1 MKIRRLERLKMV
13 VTKVFQIKQPGNL
26 KNAINY
32 IVNDAKTLKADDMN
46 DPENIFS
53 YEVQG
58 EEVFKRLVSGY
69 DLTDSSDKDT
79 VYDDF
84 ILTKMSADSLNGND
98 RLSDLKN
105 PDRVLAHHLI
115 QSFSPDD
122 NLTPE
127 EIHEIGR
134 KTVLELTGGNHQF
147 IIATHMDKGHIHNH
161 IIFNTTNSTTLKKF
175 EWKKG
180 TKQSLSKIS
189 DKHSELAG
197 AKIIEPK
204 MNNSYTKYSAWRRQ
218 NNYRFE
224 IKERLDFLLKHSLSL
239 EDFKQKAA
247 ALDLQIDFSGKFV
260 KYKLLDQPQQ
270 RNVRDNTLSK
280 KGLYSLEKIKERIS
294 KNQLVFDVEELKAQ
308 YQESKEKTANDFE
321 LKLEVESWQVE
332 QESKQGIY
340 VQMDMG
346 ALNSGTILIPS
357 HKVDKNEDGNYTIYI
372 KEKDYFY
379 FLNPDQSQK
388 NRYMMGL
395 TVARQLA
402 KQNGETLVT
411 KNAQISSM
419 RELIKEYNFL
429 VEHGVTDGAQF
440 QHLEERFNEK
450 IETTQ
455 EELRQLD
462 ERLGRYHK
470 IEGALLA
477 IQKSPENSLTSV
489 QLLDDLG
496 VPKDIGLE
504 DVSQLIKQFQI
515 EKGALQEFFDDTL
528 KHYTDYRDIKEHVR
542 SREEKVDRR
551 FEDEK
556 VL

>member
-1 MKIRRLERLKMV
+1 MV
-13 VTKVFQIKQPGNL
+13 VIKSPTQIKTPANL
-26 KNAINY
+26 KRAVNY
-32 IVNDAKTLKADDMN
+32 ILNEAKTLVSGTAESDLDFPLVYHN
-46 DPENIFS
+46 
-53 YEVQG
+53 G
-58 EEVFKRLVSGY
+58 ELQMKLVSGNGI
-69 DLTDSSDKDT
+69 SDFSVADEEMVMTKLAAAFKKG
-79 VYDDF
+79 DD
-84 ILTKMSADSLNGND
+84 
-98 RLSDLKN
+98 DLKELSSGKQ
-105 PDRVLAHHLI
+105 VLAHHII

-127 EIHEIGR
+127 QIHEIGR
-134 KTVLELTGGNHQF
+134 QTMLELTGGNYEF
-147 IIATHMDKGHIHNH
+147 VIATHTDKDHLHNH
-161 IIFNTTNSTTLKKF
+161 IILNTTNTSTLKKF
-175 EWKKG
+175 RWEKK
-180 TKQSLSKIS
+180 TLKNLRAIS
-189 DKHSELAG
+189 DKYAARYG
-197 AKIIEPK
+197 AKIIEPTMK
-204 MNNSYTKYSAWRRQ
+204 NSYTKYSAWRRQ

-239 EDFKQKAA
+239 EDFKHKAT

-270 RNVRDNTLSK
+270 RNVRDDTLSK

-294 KNQLVFDVEELKAQ
+294 KNQLVFDVEELKEQ

-429 VEHGVTDGAQF
+429 VEHGVTDGTQF

-450 IETTQ
+450 IEATQ

-470 IEGALLA
+470 IEGALLT
-477 IQKSPENSLTSV
+477 IQQSPENSLAAV

-496 VPKDIGLE
+496 VPKDMGLE

-528 KHYTDYRDIKEHVR
+528 KHYTDYRDIKDHLR

>member
-1 MKIRRLERLKMV
+1 MV
-13 VTKVFQIKQPGNL
+13 VIKTPKQIKTPSNL
-26 KNAINY
+26 KIAVRY
-32 IVNDAKTLKADDMN
+32 ILNEAKTLVSGTAESDLDFPLVYH
-46 DPENIFS
+46 D
-53 YEVQG
+53 G
-58 EEVFKRLVSGY
+58 ELQMKLVSGNGI
-69 DLTDSSDKDT
+69 SDFSVADEEMVMTKLAAAFKKG
-79 VYDDF
+79 DD
-84 ILTKMSADSLNGND
+84 
-98 RLSDLKN
+98 DLKELSSGKQ
-105 PDRVLAHHLI
+105 VLAHHII

-127 EIHEIGR
+127 QVHEIGR
-134 KTVLELTGGNHQF
+134 QTMLELTGGNYEF
-147 IIATHMDKGHIHNH
+147 VIATHTDKDHLHNH
-161 IIFNTTNSTTLKKF
+161 IILNTTNTSTLKKF
-175 EWKKG
+175 RWEKK
-180 TKQSLSKIS
+180 TLKNLRAIS
-189 DKHSELAG
+189 DKYAARYG
-197 AKIIEPK
+197 AKIIEPTMK
-204 MNNSYTKYSAWRRQ
+204 NSYTKYSAWRRQ

-239 EDFKQKAA
+239 EDFKHKAA

-270 RNVRDNTLSK
+270 RNVRDDTLSK

-294 KNQLVFDVEELKAQ
+294 KNQLVFDVEELKEQ

-429 VEHGVTDGAQF
+429 VEHGVTDGTQF

-450 IETTQ
+450 IEATQ

-477 IQKSPENSLTSV
+477 IQKSPENSLAAV

-496 VPKDIGLE
+496 VPKDMGLE

-542 SREEKVDRR
+542 SREEKVVRR

-556 VL
+556 TL

>member
-1 MKIRRLERLKMV
+1 MV
-13 VTKVFQIKQPGNL
+13 VIKTPKQIKTPSNL
-26 KNAINY
+26 KIAVRY
-32 IVNDAKTLKADDMN
+32 ILNEAKTLVSETTESDLDFPLVYHN
-46 DPENIFS
+46 
-53 YEVQG
+53 G
-58 EEVFKRLVSGY
+58 ELQMKLVSGNGI
-69 DLTDSSDKDT
+69 SDFSVADEEMVMTKLAAAFKKG
-79 VYDDF
+79 DD
-84 ILTKMSADSLNGND
+84 
-98 RLSDLKN
+98 DLKELSSGKQ
-105 PDRVLAHHLI
+105 VLAHHII

-127 EIHEIGR
+127 QVHEIGR
-134 KTVLELTGGNHQF
+134 QMMLELTGGNYEF
-147 IIATHMDKGHIHNH
+147 VIATHTDKDHLHNH
-161 IIFNTTNSTTLKKF
+161 IILNTTNTSTLKKF
-175 EWKKG
+175 RWEKK
-180 TKQSLSKIS
+180 TLKNLRAIS
-189 DKHSELAG
+189 DKYAARYG
-197 AKIIEPK
+197 AKIIEPTMK
-204 MNNSYTKYSAWRRQ
+204 NSYTKYSAWRRQ

-224 IKERLDFLLKHSLSL
+224 IKDRLDFLLKHFLSL
-239 EDFKQKAA
+239 EDFKQKAV
-247 ALDLQIDFSGKFV
+247 ALDLQVDFSGKFV
-260 KYKLLDQPQQ
+260 KYKLLDHPQQ
-270 RNVRDNTLSK
+270 RNVRDDTLSK
-280 KGLYSLEKIKERIS
+280 KGLYSLEKIRERIS
-294 KNQLVFDVEELKAQ
+294 KNQLVFDVEELKEQ

-429 VEHGVTDGAQF
+429 VEHGVTDGTQF

-462 ERLGRYHK
+462 KRLGRYHK

-496 VPKDIGLE
+496 VPKDMGLE

>member
-1 MKIRRLERLKMV
+1 MV
-13 VTKVFQIKQPGNL
+13 VIKTPKQIKTPSNL
-26 KNAINY
+26 KIAVRY
-32 IVNDAKTLKADDMN
+32 ILNEAKTLVSGTVEN
-46 DPENIFS
+46 DLDFPLV
-53 YEVQG
+53 YHDG
-58 EEVFKRLVSGY
+58 EFQMKLVSGNGI
-69 DLTDSSDKDT
+69 SDFSVADEEMVMTKLAAAFKKG
-79 VYDDF
+79 DD
-84 ILTKMSADSLNGND
+84 
-98 RLSDLKN
+98 DLKELSSGKQ
-105 PDRVLAHHLI
+105 VLAHHII

-127 EIHEIGR
+127 QVHEIGR
-134 KTVLELTGGNHQF
+134 QTMLELTGGNYEF
-147 IIATHMDKGHIHNH
+147 VIATHTDKDHLHNH
-161 IIFNTTNSTTLKKF
+161 IIFNTTNTSTLKKF
-175 EWKKG
+175 RWEKK
-180 TKQSLSKIS
+180 TLKNLRAIS
-189 DKHSELAG
+189 DKYAARYG
-197 AKIIEPK
+197 AKIIEPTMK
-204 MNNSYTKYSAWRRQ
+204 NSYTKYSAWRRQ

-239 EDFKQKAA
+239 EDFKHKAA

-270 RNVRDNTLSK
+270 RNVRDDTLSK

-294 KNQLVFDVEELKAQ
+294 KNQLVFDVEELKEQ

-429 VEHGVTDGAQF
+429 VEHGVTDGTQF

-450 IETTQ
+450 IEATQ

-477 IQKSPENSLTSV
+477 IQKSPENSLAAV

-496 VPKDIGLE
+496 VPKDMGLE

-556 VL
+556 TL

>member
-1 MKIRRLERLKMV
+1 MV
-13 VTKVFQIKQPGNL
+13 VIKTPKQIKTPSNL
-26 KNAINY
+26 KIAVRY
-32 IVNDAKTLKADDMN
+32 ILNEAKTLVSGTVESDLDFPLVYH
-46 DPENIFS
+46 D
-53 YEVQG
+53 G
-58 EEVFKRLVSGY
+58 ELQMKLVSGNGI
-69 DLTDSSDKDT
+69 SDFSVADEEMVMTKLAAAFKKG
-79 VYDDF
+79 DD
-84 ILTKMSADSLNGND
+84 
-98 RLSDLKN
+98 DLKELSSGKQ
-105 PDRVLAHHLI
+105 VLAHHII

-127 EIHEIGR
+127 QVHEIGR
-134 KTVLELTGGNHQF
+134 QTMLELTGGNYEF
-147 IIATHMDKGHIHNH
+147 VIATHTDKDHLHNH
-161 IIFNTTNSTTLKKF
+161 IILNTTNTSTLKKF
-175 EWKKG
+175 RWEKK
-180 TKQSLSKIS
+180 TLKNLRAIS
-189 DKHSELAG
+189 DKYAARYG
-197 AKIIEPK
+197 AKIIEPTMK
-204 MNNSYTKYSAWRRQ
+204 NSYTKYSAWRRQ

-239 EDFKQKAA
+239 EDFKHKAA

-270 RNVRDNTLSK
+270 RNVRDDTLSK

-294 KNQLVFDVEELKAQ
+294 KNQLVFDVEELKEQ

-429 VEHGVTDGAQF
+429 VEHGVTDGTQF

-450 IETTQ
+450 IEATQ

-477 IQKSPENSLTSV
+477 IQKSPENSLAAI

-496 VPKDIGLE
+496 VPKDMGLE

-556 VL
+556 TL

>member
-1 MKIRRLERLKMV
+1 MV
-13 VTKVFQIKQPGNL
+13 VIKTPKQIKTPSNL
-26 KNAINY
+26 KIAVRY
-32 IVNDAKTLKADDMN
+32 ILNEAKTLVSGTAESDLDFPLVYH
-46 DPENIFS
+46 D
-53 YEVQG
+53 G
-58 EEVFKRLVSGY
+58 ELQMKLVSGNGI
-69 DLTDSSDKDT
+69 SDFSVADEEMVMTKLAAAFKKG
-79 VYDDF
+79 DD
-84 ILTKMSADSLNGND
+84 
-98 RLSDLKN
+98 DLKELSSGKQ
-105 PDRVLAHHLI
+105 VLAHHII

-127 EIHEIGR
+127 QVHEIGR
-134 KTVLELTGGNHQF
+134 QTMLELTGGNYEF
-147 IIATHMDKGHIHNH
+147 VIATHTDKDHLHNH
-161 IIFNTTNSTTLKKF
+161 IILNTTNTSTLKKF
-175 EWKKG
+175 RWEKK
-180 TKQSLSKIS
+180 TLKNLRAIS
-189 DKHSELAG
+189 DKYAARYG
-197 AKIIEPK
+197 AKIIEPTMK
-204 MNNSYTKYSAWRRQ
+204 NSYTKYSAWRRQ

-239 EDFKQKAA
+239 EDFKHKAA

-270 RNVRDNTLSK
+270 RNVRDDTLSK

-294 KNQLVFDVEELKAQ
+294 KNQLVFDVEELKEQ

-429 VEHGVTDGAQF
+429 VEHGVTDGTQF

-450 IETTQ
+450 IEATQ

-477 IQKSPENSLTSV
+477 IQKSPENSLAAV

-496 VPKDIGLE
+496 VPKDMGLE

-551 FEDEK
+551 FEDGK
-556 VL
+556 TL

>member
-1 MKIRRLERLKMV
+1 MV
-13 VTKVFQIKQPGNL
+13 VIKSPTQIKTPANL
-26 KNAINY
+26 KRAVNY
-32 IVNDAKTLKADDMN
+32 ILNEAKTLVSGTAESELDFPLVYHD
-46 DPENIFS
+46 
-53 YEVQG
+53 G
-58 EEVFKRLVSGY
+58 ELQMKLVSGNGI
-69 DLTDSSDKDT
+69 SDFSVADEEMVMTKLAAAFKKG
-79 VYDDF
+79 DD
-84 ILTKMSADSLNGND
+84 
-98 RLSDLKN
+98 DLKELSSGKQ
-105 PDRVLAHHLI
+105 VLAHHII

-127 EIHEIGR
+127 QVHEIGR
-134 KTVLELTGGNHQF
+134 QTMLELTGGNYEF
-147 IIATHMDKGHIHNH
+147 VIATHTDKDHLHNH
-161 IIFNTTNSTTLKKF
+161 IILNTTNTSTLKKF
-175 EWKKG
+175 RWEKK
-180 TKQSLSKIS
+180 TLKNLRAIS
-189 DKHSELAG
+189 DKYAARYG
-197 AKIIEPK
+197 AKIIEPTMK
-204 MNNSYTKYSAWRRQ
+204 NSYTKYSAWRRQ

-247 ALDLQIDFSGKFV
+247 ALDLQVDFSGKFV

-270 RNVRDNTLSK
+270 RNVRDDTLSK

-294 KNQLVFDVEELKAQ
+294 KNQLVFDVEELKEQ

-429 VEHGVTDGAQF
+429 VEHGVTDGTQF
-440 QHLEERFNEK
+440 QHLEESFNEK
-450 IETTQ
+450 IEATQ

-477 IQKSPENSLTSV
+477 IQQSPENSLAAV

-496 VPKDIGLE
+496 VPKDMGLE

>member
-1 MKIRRLERLKMV
+1 MV
-13 VTKVFQIKQPGNL
+13 VIKTPKQIKTPSNL
-26 KNAINY
+26 KIAVRY
-32 IVNDAKTLKADDMN
+32 ILNEAKTLVSGTAESDLDFPLVYH
-46 DPENIFS
+46 D
-53 YEVQG
+53 G
-58 EEVFKRLVSGY
+58 ELQMKLVSGNGI
-69 DLTDSSDKDT
+69 SDFSVADEEMVMTKLAAAFKKG
-79 VYDDF
+79 DD
-84 ILTKMSADSLNGND
+84 
-98 RLSDLKN
+98 DLKELSSGKQ
-105 PDRVLAHHLI
+105 VLAHHII

-127 EIHEIGR
+127 QVHEIGR
-134 KTVLELTGGNHQF
+134 QTMLELTGGNYEF
-147 IIATHMDKGHIHNH
+147 VIATHTDKDHLHNH
-161 IIFNTTNSTTLKKF
+161 IILNTTNTSTLKKF
-175 EWKKG
+175 RWEKK
-180 TKQSLSKIS
+180 TLKNLRAIS
-189 DKHSELAG
+189 DKYAARYG
-197 AKIIEPK
+197 AKIIEPTMK
-204 MNNSYTKYSAWRRQ
+204 NSYTKYSAWRRQ

-239 EDFKQKAA
+239 EDFKHKAA

-270 RNVRDNTLSK
+270 RNVRDDTLSK

-294 KNQLVFDVEELKAQ
+294 KNQLVFDVEELKEQ

-357 HKVDKNEDGNYTIYI
+357 HKVDKNEDGNYIIYI

-429 VEHGVTDGAQF
+429 VEHGVTDGTQF

-450 IETTQ
+450 IEATQ

-477 IQKSPENSLTSV
+477 IQQSPENSLAAV

-496 VPKDIGLE
+496 VPKDMGLE

>member
-1 MKIRRLERLKMV
+1 MV
-13 VTKVFQIKQPGNL
+13 VIKSPTQIKTPANL
-26 KNAINY
+26 KRAVNY
-32 IVNDAKTLKADDMN
+32 ILNEAKTLVPGTAESNLDFPLVYHD
-46 DPENIFS
+46 
-53 YEVQG
+53 G
-58 EEVFKRLVSGY
+58 ELQMKLVSGNGF
-69 DLTDSSDKDT
+69 SDFSVADEEMVMTKLAAAFKKG
-79 VYDDF
+79 DD
-84 ILTKMSADSLNGND
+84 
-98 RLSDLKN
+98 DLKELSSGKQ
-105 PDRVLAHHLI
+105 VLAHHII

-127 EIHEIGR
+127 QVHEIGR
-134 KTVLELTGGNHQF
+134 QTMLELTGGNYEF
-147 IIATHMDKGHIHNH
+147 VIATHTDKDHLHNH
-161 IIFNTTNSTTLKKF
+161 IILNTTNTSTLKKF
-175 EWKKG
+175 RWEKK
-180 TKQSLSKIS
+180 TLKNLRAIS
-189 DKHSELAG
+189 DKYAARYG
-197 AKIIEPK
+197 AKIIEPTMK
-204 MNNSYTKYSAWRRQ
+204 NSYTKYSAWRRQ

-270 RNVRDNTLSK
+270 RNVRDDTLSK

-294 KNQLVFDVEELKAQ
+294 KNQLVFDVEELKEQ

-429 VEHGVTDGAQF
+429 VEHGVTDGTQF

-450 IETTQ
+450 IEATQ

-477 IQKSPENSLTSV
+477 IQQAPENSLAAV

-496 VPKDIGLE
+496 VPKDMGLE

-556 VL
+556 TL

>member
-1 MKIRRLERLKMV
+1 MV
-13 VTKVFQIKQPGNL
+13 VIKTPKQIKTPSNL
-26 KNAINY
+26 KIAVRY
-32 IVNDAKTLKADDMN
+32 ILNEAKTLVSETAESDLDFPLVYHN
-46 DPENIFS
+46 
-53 YEVQG
+53 G
-58 EEVFKRLVSGY
+58 ELQMKLVSGNGI
-69 DLTDSSDKDT
+69 SDFSVADEEMVMTKLAAAFKKG
-79 VYDDF
+79 DD
-84 ILTKMSADSLNGND
+84 
-98 RLSDLKN
+98 DLKELSSGKQ
-105 PDRVLAHHLI
+105 VLAHHII

-127 EIHEIGR
+127 QVHEIGR
-134 KTVLELTGGNHQF
+134 QTMLELTGGNYEF
-147 IIATHMDKGHIHNH
+147 VIATHTDKDHLHNH
-161 IIFNTTNSTTLKKF
+161 IILNTTNTSTLKKF
-175 EWKKG
+175 RWEKK
-180 TKQSLSKIS
+180 TLKNLRAIS
-189 DKHSELAG
+189 DKYAARYG
-197 AKIIEPK
+197 AKIIEPTMK
-204 MNNSYTKYSAWRRQ
+204 NSYTKYSAWRRQ

-270 RNVRDNTLSK
+270 RNVRDDTLSK

-429 VEHGVTDGAQF
+429 VEHGVTDGTQF

-450 IETTQ
+450 IEATQ

-477 IQKSPENSLTSV
+477 IQKSPENSLAAV

-496 VPKDIGLE
+496 VPKDMGLE

>member
-1 MKIRRLERLKMV
+1 MV
-13 VTKVFQIKQPGNL
+13 VIKTPKQIKTPSNL
-26 KNAINY
+26 KIAVRY
-32 IVNDAKTLKADDMN
+32 ILNEAKTLVSGTAESDLDFPLVYH
-46 DPENIFS
+46 D
-53 YEVQG
+53 G
-58 EEVFKRLVSGY
+58 ELQMKLVSGNGI
-69 DLTDSSDKDT
+69 SDFSVADEEMVMTKLAAAFKKG
-79 VYDDF
+79 DD
-84 ILTKMSADSLNGND
+84 
-98 RLSDLKN
+98 DLKELSSGKQ
-105 PDRVLAHHLI
+105 VLAHHII

-127 EIHEIGR
+127 QVHEIGR
-134 KTVLELTGGNHQF
+134 QTMLELTGGNYEF
-147 IIATHMDKGHIHNH
+147 VIATHTDKDHLHNH
-161 IIFNTTNSTTLKKF
+161 IILNTTNTSTLKKF
-175 EWKKG
+175 RWEKK
-180 TKQSLSKIS
+180 TLKNLRAIS
-189 DKHSELAG
+189 DKYAARYG
-197 AKIIEPK
+197 AKIIEPTMK
-204 MNNSYTKYSAWRRQ
+204 NSYTKYSAWRRQ

-239 EDFKQKAA
+239 EDFKHKAA

-270 RNVRDNTLSK
+270 RNVRDDTLSK

-294 KNQLVFDVEELKAQ
+294 KNQLVFDVEELKEQ

-395 TVARQLA
+395 TVAKQLA

-477 IQKSPENSLTSV
+477 IQQSPENSLAAV

-496 VPKDIGLE
+496 APKDMGLE

-528 KHYTDYRDIKEHVR
+528 KHYTDYRDVKEHVR

-551 FEDEK
+551 FEDGK
-556 VL
+556 TL

>member
-1 MKIRRLERLKMV
+1 MV
-13 VTKVFQIKQPGNL
+13 VIKTPKQIKTPSNL
-26 KNAINY
+26 KIAVRY
-32 IVNDAKTLKADDMN
+32 ILNEAKTLVSGTAESDLDFPLVYH
-46 DPENIFS
+46 D
-53 YEVQG
+53 G
-58 EEVFKRLVSGY
+58 ELQMKLVSGNGI
-69 DLTDSSDKDT
+69 SDFSVADEEMVMTKLAAAFKKG
-79 VYDDF
+79 DD
-84 ILTKMSADSLNGND
+84 
-98 RLSDLKN
+98 DLKELSSGKQ
-105 PDRVLAHHLI
+105 VLAHHII

-127 EIHEIGR
+127 QVHEIGR
-134 KTVLELTGGNHQF
+134 QTMLELTGGNYEF
-147 IIATHMDKGHIHNH
+147 VIATHTDKDHLHNH
-161 IIFNTTNSTTLKKF
+161 IILNTTNTSTLKKF
-175 EWKKG
+175 RWEKK
-180 TKQSLSKIS
+180 TLKNLRAIS
-189 DKHSELAG
+189 DKYAARYG
-197 AKIIEPK
+197 AKIIEPTMK
-204 MNNSYTKYSAWRRQ
+204 NSYTKYSAWRRQ

-239 EDFKQKAA
+239 EDFKHKAA
-247 ALDLQIDFSGKFV
+247 ALDLQIDFSGKFA

-270 RNVRDNTLSK
+270 RNVRDDTLSK

-294 KNQLVFDVEELKAQ
+294 KNQLVFDVEELKEQ

-429 VEHGVTDGAQF
+429 VEHGVTDGTQF

-450 IETTQ
+450 IEATQ

-477 IQKSPENSLTSV
+477 IQKSPENSLAAV

-496 VPKDIGLE
+496 VPKDMGLE

-556 VL
+556 TL

>member
-1 MKIRRLERLKMV
+1 MV

-69 DLTDSSDKDT
+69 DLTDSSDKET

-84 ILTKMSADSLNGND
+84 ILTKMSADSLNGNE

-127 EIHEIGR
+127 QIHEIGR

-204 MNNSYTKYSAWRRQ
+204 MNNSYTKYSAWKESNNFRQ
-218 NNYRFE
+218 T
-224 IKERLDFLLKHSLSL
+224 IKSKLDFLLKNSVDLY
-239 EDFKQKAA
+239 DFNEKAK
-247 ALDLQIDFSGKFV
+247 ALDLEIDISGKYTTYKLKGSNQKRGVRDRTLSKNGKYNIDQIEERLKNNIAVIPLERISEKFNELQ
-260 KYKLLDQPQQ
+260 KTKEQDFEYKLLIEKWQIKERSQKSIYVEIEFGVDRKGTISIPSQKLDQLEDGNFYAYLKRNDFFYFLNDQNATQNKFVNGTTVIKQLSQKNGQSILTKNRNISMLNRYVEELNFLALNGVTNSTQFKELEAQFKNKLEETDQELERLDDKLAKTNKVLGALIDYQTNLTPSKASEEILQKA
-270 RNVRDNTLSK
+270 RINKNTDPEMIKKEMKEIHIERTNLKNVRDN
-280 KGLYSLEKIKERIS
+280 I
-294 KNQLVFDVEELKAQ
+294 V
-308 YQESKEKTANDFE
+308 
-321 LKLEVESWQVE
+321 
-332 QESKQGIY
+332 
-340 VQMDMG
+340 
-346 ALNSGTILIPS
+346 
-357 HKVDKNEDGNYTIYI
+357 
-372 KEKDYFY
+372 KDYDRQQ
-379 FLNPDQSQK
+379 NIKKDHTKQK
-388 NRYMMGL
+388 NKG
-395 TVARQLA
+395 
-402 KQNGETLVT
+402 
-411 KNAQISSM
+411 IS
-419 RELIKEYNFL
+419 L
-429 VEHGVTDGAQF
+429 
-440 QHLEERFNEK
+440 
-450 IETTQ
+450 
-455 EELRQLD
+455 
-462 ERLGRYHK
+462 
-470 IEGALLA
+470 
-477 IQKSPENSLTSV
+477 
-489 QLLDDLG
+489 
-496 VPKDIGLE
+496 
-504 DVSQLIKQFQI
+504 
-515 EKGALQEFFDDTL
+515 
-528 KHYTDYRDIKEHVR
+528 
-542 SREEKVDRR
+542 
-551 FEDEK
+551 
-556 VL
+556 

>member
-1 MKIRRLERLKMV
+1 MV
-13 VTKVFQIKQPGNL
+13 VIKTPKQIKTPSNL
-26 KNAINY
+26 KIAVRY
-32 IVNDAKTLKADDMN
+32 ILNEAKTLVSETTESDLDFPLVYHN
-46 DPENIFS
+46 
-53 YEVQG
+53 G
-58 EEVFKRLVSGY
+58 ELQMKLVSGNGI
-69 DLTDSSDKDT
+69 SDFSVADEEMVMTKLAAAFKKG
-79 VYDDF
+79 DD
-84 ILTKMSADSLNGND
+84 
-98 RLSDLKN
+98 DLKELSSGKQ
-105 PDRVLAHHLI
+105 VLAHHII

-127 EIHEIGR
+127 QVHEIGR
-134 KTVLELTGGNHQF
+134 QMMLELTGGNYEF
-147 IIATHMDKGHIHNH
+147 VIATHTDKDHLHNH
-161 IIFNTTNSTTLKKF
+161 IILNTTNTSTLKKF
-175 EWKKG
+175 RWEKK
-180 TKQSLSKIS
+180 TLKNLRAIS
-189 DKHSELAG
+189 DKYAARYG
-197 AKIIEPK
+197 AKIIEPTMK
-204 MNNSYTKYSAWRRQ
+204 NSYTKYSAWRRQ

-270 RNVRDNTLSK
+270 RNVRDDTLSK

-294 KNQLVFDVEELKAQ
+294 KNQLVFDVEELKEQ

-429 VEHGVTDGAQF
+429 VEHGVTDGTQF

-462 ERLGRYHK
+462 KRLGRYHK

-496 VPKDIGLE
+496 VPKDMGLE

>member
-1 MKIRRLERLKMV
+1 MV
-13 VTKVFQIKQPGNL
+13 VIKSPTQIKTPANL
-26 KNAINY
+26 KRAVNY
-32 IVNDAKTLKADDMN
+32 ILNEAKTLVSGTAESDLDFPLIYH
-46 DPENIFS
+46 D
-53 YEVQG
+53 G
-58 EEVFKRLVSGY
+58 ELQMKLVSGNGI
-69 DLTDSSDKDT
+69 SDFSVADEEMVMTKLAAAFKKG
-79 VYDDF
+79 DD
-84 ILTKMSADSLNGND
+84 
-98 RLSDLKN
+98 DLKELSSGKQ
-105 PDRVLAHHLI
+105 VLAHHII

-127 EIHEIGR
+127 QVHEIGR
-134 KTVLELTGGNHQF
+134 QTMLELTGGNYEF
-147 IIATHMDKGHIHNH
+147 VIATHTDKDHLHNH
-161 IIFNTTNSTTLKKF
+161 IILNTTNTSTLKKF
-175 EWKKG
+175 RWEKK
-180 TKQSLSKIS
+180 TLKNLRAIS
-189 DKHSELAG
+189 DKYAARYG
-197 AKIIEPK
+197 AKIIEPTMK
-204 MNNSYTKYSAWRRQ
+204 NSYTKYSAWRRQ

-239 EDFKQKAA
+239 EDFKHKAA

-270 RNVRDNTLSK
+270 RNVRDDTLSK

-294 KNQLVFDVEELKAQ
+294 KNQLVFDVEELKEQ

-429 VEHGVTDGAQF
+429 VEHGVTDGTQF

-450 IETTQ
+450 IEATQ

-462 ERLGRYHK
+462 ERLGHYHK

-477 IQKSPENSLTSV
+477 IQQSPENSLAAV

-496 VPKDIGLE
+496 VPKDMGLE

-515 EKGALQEFFDDTL
+515 EKGALQEFFDNTL

>member
-1 MKIRRLERLKMV
+1 MV
-13 VTKVFQIKQPGNL
+13 VIKTPKQIKTPSNL
-26 KNAINY
+26 KIAVRY
-32 IVNDAKTLKADDMN
+32 ILNEAKTLVSETTESDLDFPLVYHN
-46 DPENIFS
+46 
-53 YEVQG
+53 G
-58 EEVFKRLVSGY
+58 ELQMKLVSGNGI
-69 DLTDSSDKDT
+69 SDFSVADEEMVMTKLAAAFKKG
-79 VYDDF
+79 DD
-84 ILTKMSADSLNGND
+84 
-98 RLSDLKN
+98 DLKELSSGKQ
-105 PDRVLAHHLI
+105 VLAHHII

-127 EIHEIGR
+127 QVHEIGR
-134 KTVLELTGGNHQF
+134 QTMLELTGGNYEF
-147 IIATHMDKGHIHNH
+147 VIATHTDKDHLHNH
-161 IIFNTTNSTTLKKF
+161 IILNTTNTSTLKKF
-175 EWKKG
+175 RWEKK
-180 TKQSLSKIS
+180 TLKNLRAIS
-189 DKHSELAG
+189 DKYAARYG
-197 AKIIEPK
+197 AKIIEPTMK
-204 MNNSYTKYSAWRRQ
+204 NSYTKYSAWRRQ

-224 IKERLDFLLKHSLSL
+224 IKDRLDFLLKHSLSL
-239 EDFKQKAA
+239 EDFKQKAV
-247 ALDLQIDFSGKFV
+247 ALDLQVDFSGKFV
-260 KYKLLDQPQQ
+260 KYKLLDHPQQ
-270 RNVRDNTLSK
+270 RNVRDDTLSK
-280 KGLYSLEKIKERIS
+280 KGLYSLERIKDRIS
-294 KNQLVFDVEELKAQ
+294 KNQLVFDVEELKEQ

-429 VEHGVTDGAQF
+429 VEHGVTDGTQF

-450 IETTQ
+450 IEATQ

-496 VPKDIGLE
+496 VPKDMGLE

>member
-1 MKIRRLERLKMV
+1 MV
-13 VTKVFQIKQPGNL
+13 VIKTPKQIKTPSNL
-26 KNAINY
+26 KIAVRY
-32 IVNDAKTLKADDMN
+32 ILNEAKTLVSGTAESDLDFPLVYH
-46 DPENIFS
+46 D
-53 YEVQG
+53 G
-58 EEVFKRLVSGY
+58 ELQMKLVSGNGI
-69 DLTDSSDKDT
+69 SDFSVADEEMVMTKLAAAFKKG
-79 VYDDF
+79 DD
-84 ILTKMSADSLNGND
+84 
-98 RLSDLKN
+98 DLKELSSGKQ
-105 PDRVLAHHLI
+105 VLAHHII

-127 EIHEIGR
+127 QVHEIGR
-134 KTVLELTGGNHQF
+134 QTMLELTGGNYEF
-147 IIATHMDKGHIHNH
+147 VIATHTDKDHLHNH
-161 IIFNTTNSTTLKKF
+161 IILNTTNTSTLKKF
-175 EWKKG
+175 RWEKK
-180 TKQSLSKIS
+180 TLKNLRAIS
-189 DKHSELAG
+189 DKYAARYG
-197 AKIIEPK
+197 AKIIEPTMK
-204 MNNSYTKYSAWRRQ
+204 NSYTKYSAWRRQ

-239 EDFKQKAA
+239 EDFKHKAA

-270 RNVRDNTLSK
+270 RNVRDDTLSK

-294 KNQLVFDVEELKAQ
+294 KNQLVFDVEELKEQ

-429 VEHGVTDGAQF
+429 VEHGVTDGTQF

-450 IETTQ
+450 IEATQ

-477 IQKSPENSLTSV
+477 IQKSPENSLAAV

-496 VPKDIGLE
+496 VPKDMGLE

-542 SREEKVDRR
+542 SREEKFDRR

-556 VL
+556 TL

>member
-1 MKIRRLERLKMV
+1 MV
-13 VTKVFQIKQPGNL
+13 VIKTPKQIKTPSNL
-26 KNAINY
+26 KIAVRY
-32 IVNDAKTLKADDMN
+32 ILNEAKTLVSETAESDLDFPLVYHN
-46 DPENIFS
+46 
-53 YEVQG
+53 G
-58 EEVFKRLVSGY
+58 ELQMKLVSGNGI
-69 DLTDSSDKDT
+69 SDFSVADEEMVMTKLAAAFKKG
-79 VYDDF
+79 DD
-84 ILTKMSADSLNGND
+84 
-98 RLSDLKN
+98 DLKELSSGKQ
-105 PDRVLAHHLI
+105 VLAHHII

-127 EIHEIGR
+127 QVHEIGR
-134 KTVLELTGGNHQF
+134 QTMLELTGGNYEF
-147 IIATHMDKGHIHNH
+147 VIATHTDKDHLHNH
-161 IIFNTTNSTTLKKF
+161 IILNTTNTSTLKKF
-175 EWKKG
+175 RWEKK
-180 TKQSLSKIS
+180 TLKNLRAIS
-189 DKHSELAG
+189 DKYAARYG
-197 AKIIEPK
+197 AKIIEPTMK
-204 MNNSYTKYSAWRRQ
+204 NSYTKYSAWRRQ

-239 EDFKQKAA
+239 EDFKHKAA

-270 RNVRDNTLSK
+270 RNVRDDTLSK

-294 KNQLVFDVEELKAQ
+294 KNQLVFDVEELKEQ

-429 VEHGVTDGAQF
+429 VEHGVTDGTQF

-450 IETTQ
+450 IEATQ

-477 IQKSPENSLTSV
+477 IQKSPENSLVAV

-496 VPKDIGLE
+496 VPKDMGLE

-528 KHYTDYRDIKEHVR
+528 KHYTDYRDVKEHVR

-551 FEDEK
+551 FEDGK
-556 VL
+556 TL

>member
-1 MKIRRLERLKMV
+1 MV

-69 DLTDSSDKDT
+69 DLTDSSDKET

-84 ILTKMSADSLNGND
+84 ILTKMSADSLNGNE

-127 EIHEIGR
+127 QIHEIGR

-204 MNNSYTKYSAWRRQ
+204 MNNSYTKYSAWKESNNFRQ
-218 NNYRFE
+218 T
-224 IKERLDFLLKHSLSL
+224 IKSKLDFLLKNSVDLY
-239 EDFKQKAA
+239 DFNEKAK
-247 ALDLQIDFSGKFV
+247 ALDLEIDISGKYTTYKLKGSNQKRGVRDRTLSKNGKYNIDQIEERLKNNIAVIPLERISEKFNELQ
-260 KYKLLDQPQQ
+260 KTKEQDFEYKLLIEKWQIKERSQKSIYVEIEFGVDRKGTISIPSQKLYQLEDGNFYAYLKRNDFFYFLNDQNATQNKFVNGTTVIKQLSQKNGQSILTKNRNISMLNRYVEELNFLALNGVTNSTQFKELEAQFKNKLEETDQELERLDDKLAKTNKVLGALIDYQTNLTPSKASEEILQKA
-270 RNVRDNTLSK
+270 RIDKNTDPEMIKKEMKEIHIERTNLKNVRDN
-280 KGLYSLEKIKERIS
+280 I
-294 KNQLVFDVEELKAQ
+294 V
-308 YQESKEKTANDFE
+308 
-321 LKLEVESWQVE
+321 
-332 QESKQGIY
+332 
-340 VQMDMG
+340 
-346 ALNSGTILIPS
+346 
-357 HKVDKNEDGNYTIYI
+357 
-372 KEKDYFY
+372 KDYDRQQ
-379 FLNPDQSQK
+379 NIKKDHTKQK
-388 NRYMMGL
+388 NKG
-395 TVARQLA
+395 
-402 KQNGETLVT
+402 
-411 KNAQISSM
+411 IS
-419 RELIKEYNFL
+419 L
-429 VEHGVTDGAQF
+429 
-440 QHLEERFNEK
+440 
-450 IETTQ
+450 
-455 EELRQLD
+455 
-462 ERLGRYHK
+462 
-470 IEGALLA
+470 
-477 IQKSPENSLTSV
+477 
-489 QLLDDLG
+489 
-496 VPKDIGLE
+496 
-504 DVSQLIKQFQI
+504 
-515 EKGALQEFFDDTL
+515 
-528 KHYTDYRDIKEHVR
+528 
-542 SREEKVDRR
+542 
-551 FEDEK
+551 
-556 VL
+556 

>member
-1 MKIRRLERLKMV
+1 MV
-13 VTKVFQIKQPGNL
+13 VIKTPKQIKTPSNL
-26 KNAINY
+26 KIAVRY
-32 IVNDAKTLKADDMN
+32 ILNEAKTLVSGTAESDLDFPLVYH
-46 DPENIFS
+46 D
-53 YEVQG
+53 G
-58 EEVFKRLVSGY
+58 ELQMKLVSGNGI
-69 DLTDSSDKDT
+69 SDFSVADEEMVMTKLAAAFKKG
-79 VYDDF
+79 DD
-84 ILTKMSADSLNGND
+84 
-98 RLSDLKN
+98 DLKELSSGKQ
-105 PDRVLAHHLI
+105 VLAHHII

-127 EIHEIGR
+127 QVHEIGR
-134 KTVLELTGGNHQF
+134 QTMLELTGGNYEF
-147 IIATHMDKGHIHNH
+147 VIATHTDKDHLHNH
-161 IIFNTTNSTTLKKF
+161 IILNTTNTSTLKKF
-175 EWKKG
+175 RWEKK
-180 TKQSLSKIS
+180 TLKNLRAIS
-189 DKHSELAG
+189 DKYAARYG
-197 AKIIEPK
+197 AKIIEPTMK
-204 MNNSYTKYSAWRRQ
+204 NSYTKYSAWRRQ

-239 EDFKQKAA
+239 EDFKHKAA
-247 ALDLQIDFSGKFV
+247 ALNLQIDFSGKFV

-270 RNVRDNTLSK
+270 RNVRDDTLSK

-294 KNQLVFDVEELKAQ
+294 KNQLVFDVEELKEQ

-429 VEHGVTDGAQF
+429 VEHGVTDGTQF

-450 IETTQ
+450 IEATQ

-477 IQKSPENSLTSV
+477 IQKSPENSLAAI

-496 VPKDIGLE
+496 VPKDMGLE

-556 VL
+556 TL